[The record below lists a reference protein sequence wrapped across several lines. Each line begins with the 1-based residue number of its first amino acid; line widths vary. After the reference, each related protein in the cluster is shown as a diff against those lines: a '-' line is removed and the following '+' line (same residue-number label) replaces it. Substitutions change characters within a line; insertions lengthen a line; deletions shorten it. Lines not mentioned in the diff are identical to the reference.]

1 MCLSDD
7 PAKLLILEIKH
18 KVEPNCKRFFLFCDW
33 IEILFYF
40 RKLLK
45 MKVFKFGGASV
56 KDAASV
62 KNTASIICA
71 ENDHLIVVVSAMGKS
86 TDALVEITKNYF
98 DGRIEEA
105 IQGIVKIR
113 DYHLKIVTELFVMG
127 NEKIEQT
134 VDEDFDAL
142 LKRVKIPPSLN
153 YDFEYDQIVSTGEMV
168 STEIVAAYLNSIGKV
183 TKWIDAG
190 HYIRTNDTWREGE
203 INWELTRKLL
213 PQAFTFSDNSVCL
226 TQGFIGATTFN
237 LTTTLGREGSDFS
250 AAIIANIMDAE
261 SVTIWKD
268 VPGIMNADP
277 HKYEST
283 CKLDMLSY
291 REAVEM
297 TYYGAKVIHPKT
309 MKPLV
314 EKMIPL
320 YVRSFLHKEE
330 PGSIICHIDHPME
343 YIPVY
348 IDKEDQVLIT
358 ISPKDFSFIAEESI
372 GEIYKIFAQKRIR
385 MNLVQQ
391 SAMNFSVAIDKPE
404 RGFDLLMED
413 LKKKFV
419 VHYNENLELLTIRY
433 YNQEIIQKMTQNR
446 QVFVEQRTRTAARFL
461 LK

>member
-1 MCLSDD
+1 
-7 PAKLLILEIKH
+7 
-18 KVEPNCKRFFLFCDW
+18 
-33 IEILFYF
+33 
-40 RKLLK
+40 

-56 KDAASV
+56 KDAVGV

-71 ENDHLIVVVSAMGKS
+71 ENDQLIVVISAMGKA
-86 TDALVEITKNYF
+86 TDALVEITRNYF
-98 DGRIEEA
+98 NGHAEEA
-105 IQGIVKIR
+105 IQGITQAR
-113 DYHLKIVTELFVMG
+113 DYHQNIVSELFVSG
-127 NEKIEQT
+127 NAKLEQT
-134 VDEDFDAL
+134 VNEDFDAL

-153 YDFEYDQIVSTGEMV
+153 YDFEFDQIVSTGEMV
-168 STEIVAAYLNSIGKV
+168 STEIVAAYLNSIGKI

-203 INWELTRKLL
+203 IDWELTRKLL
-213 PQAFTFSDNSVCL
+213 PQAFQFNSNSVCL

-237 LTTTLGREGSDFS
+237 LTTTLGREGSDYS
-250 AAIIANIMDAE
+250 AAVIANIMDAE

-277 HKYEST
+277 HRYEST
-283 CKLDMLSY
+283 CKLDLLSY

-320 YVRSFLHKEE
+320 YVKSFLHQEE
-330 PGSIICHIDHPME
+330 AGSIICHIDHPME

-348 IDKEDQVLIT
+348 IDKENQVLIT

-372 GEIYKIFAQKRIR
+372 SKIYKLFAQKRIR

-391 SAMNFSVAIDKPE
+391 SAMDFSVAIDKPE
-404 RGFDLLMED
+404 RGFDQLIED
-413 LKKKFV
+413 LKKRFV

-433 YNQEIIQKMTQNR
+433 YNHEIIQKMTQNR
-446 QVFVEQRTRTAARFL
+446 QVFVEQRTRSAARFL

>member
-1 MCLSDD
+1 
-7 PAKLLILEIKH
+7 
-18 KVEPNCKRFFLFCDW
+18 
-33 IEILFYF
+33 
-40 RKLLK
+40 

-56 KDAASV
+56 KDAAGV
-62 KNTASIICA
+62 INTTSIICK
-71 ENDHLIVVVSAMGKS
+71 EPELLIVVVSAMGKT
-86 TDALVEITKNYF
+86 TDALVEVTKNYF
-98 DGRIEEA
+98 NGKIEEA
-105 IQGIVKIR
+105 TQGIVSSR
-113 DYHLKIVTELFVMG
+113 DYHLEIAKELFADG
-127 NEKIEQT
+127 NEKLERSLY
-134 VDEDFDAL
+134 EEFDAL
-142 LKRVKIPPSLN
+142 LKRVNISPSLN

-168 STEIVAAYLNSIGKV
+168 STEILASYLNHVGKV

-203 INWELTRKLL
+203 IDWELTRKLL
-213 PQAFTFSDNSVCL
+213 PQAFQFTENSVCL

-237 LTTTLGREGSDFS
+237 LTTTLGREGSDYT
-250 AAIIANIMDAE
+250 AAIIANVMDAE

-277 HKYEST
+277 HRYDPT
-283 CKLDMLSY
+283 VKLEKLSY

-297 TYYGAKVIHPKT
+297 TYFGAKVIHPKT

-320 YVRSFLHKEE
+320 YVRSFIHPEE
-330 PGSIICHIDHPME
+330 AGSIICHIDHTME

-348 IDKEDQVLIT
+348 INKEDQVLIT

-372 GEIYKIFAQKRIR
+372 SDIYKIFAHNRMR

-391 SAMNFSVAIDKPE
+391 SAMNFSGAIDKPE
-404 RGFDLLMED
+404 RGFEILIEE

-419 VHYNENLELLTIRY
+419 VHYNEDLELLTIRY
-433 YNQEIIQKMTQNR
+433 YNVDIIQKMTR
-446 QVFVEQRTRTAARFL
+446 DRKIFVEQRTRTDARFL

>member
-1 MCLSDD
+1 
-7 PAKLLILEIKH
+7 
-18 KVEPNCKRFFLFCDW
+18 
-33 IEILFYF
+33 
-40 RKLLK
+40 

-56 KDAASV
+56 KDAAGV
-62 KNTASIICA
+62 INTASIICK
-71 ENDHLIVVVSAMGKS
+71 EPELLIVVVSAMGKT
-86 TDALVEITKNYF
+86 TDALVEVTKNYF
-98 DGRIEEA
+98 SGKIDEA
-105 IQGIVKIR
+105 TQGIISSR
-113 DYHLKIVTELFVMG
+113 DYHLEIAKELFADG
-127 NEKIEQT
+127 NEKLERSLY
-134 VDEDFDAL
+134 EEFDAL
-142 LKRVKIPPSLN
+142 LKRVNISPSLN

-168 STEIVAAYLNSIGKV
+168 STEILASYLNHVGKV

-203 INWELTRKLL
+203 IDWELTRKLL
-213 PQAFTFSDNSVCL
+213 PQAFQFTENSVCL

-237 LTTTLGREGSDFS
+237 LTTTLGREGSDYT
-250 AAIIANIMDAE
+250 AAIIANVMDAE

-277 HKYEST
+277 HRYDPT
-283 CKLDMLSY
+283 VKLEKLSY

-297 TYYGAKVIHPKT
+297 TYFGAKVIHPKT

-320 YVRSFLHKEE
+320 YVRSFIHPEE
-330 PGSIICHIDHPME
+330 TGSIICHIDHTME

-348 IDKEDQVLIT
+348 INKEDQVLIT

-372 GEIYKIFAQKRIR
+372 SDIYKIFAHNRMR

-391 SAMNFSVAIDKPE
+391 SAMNFSGAIDKPE
-404 RGFDLLMED
+404 RGFEILIEE

-419 VHYNENLELLTIRY
+419 VHYNEDLELLTIRY
-433 YNQEIIQKMTQNR
+433 YNVDIIQKMTR
-446 QVFVEQRTRTAARFL
+446 DRKIFVEQRTRTDARFL

>member
-1 MCLSDD
+1 
-7 PAKLLILEIKH
+7 
-18 KVEPNCKRFFLFCDW
+18 
-33 IEILFYF
+33 
-40 RKLLK
+40 

-56 KDAASV
+56 KDAAGV
-62 KNTASIICA
+62 INTTSIICK
-71 ENDHLIVVVSAMGKS
+71 EPELLIVVVSAMGKT
-86 TDALVEITKNYF
+86 TDALVEVTKNYF
-98 DGRIEEA
+98 NGKIEEA
-105 IQGIVKIR
+105 TQGIVSSR
-113 DYHLKIVTELFVMG
+113 DYHLEIAKELFADG
-127 NEKIEQT
+127 NEKLERSLY
-134 VDEDFDAL
+134 EEFDAL
-142 LKRVKIPPSLN
+142 LKRVNIPPSLN

-168 STEIVAAYLNSIGKV
+168 STEILASYLNHVGKV

-203 INWELTRKLL
+203 IDWELTRKLL
-213 PQAFTFSDNSVCL
+213 PQAFQFTENSVCL

-237 LTTTLGREGSDFS
+237 LTTTLGREGSDYT
-250 AAIIANIMDAE
+250 AAIIANVMEAE

-277 HKYEST
+277 HRYDPT
-283 CKLDMLSY
+283 VKLEKLSY

-297 TYYGAKVIHPKT
+297 TYFGAKVIHPKT

-320 YVRSFLHKEE
+320 YVRSFIHPEE
-330 PGSIICHIDHPME
+330 AGSIICHIDHTME

-348 IDKEDQVLIT
+348 INKEDQVLIT

-372 GEIYKIFAQKRIR
+372 SDIYKIFAHNRMR

-391 SAMNFSVAIDKPE
+391 SAMNFSGAIDKPE
-404 RGFDLLMED
+404 RGFEILIEE

-419 VHYNENLELLTIRY
+419 VHYNEDLELLTIRY
-433 YNQEIIQKMTQNR
+433 YNVDIIQKMTR
-446 QVFVEQRTRTAARFL
+446 DRKIFVEQRTRTDARFL